1 MTDVLTV
8 DRLTVTFDVDGDVV
22 RAVDGA
28 SFTVG
33 RGEVVAVVGESGSGK
48 SMTAMTAM
56 GIAPEGARATG
67 SIRIG
72 DLEVLGADE
81 QVLREV
87 RGRRVSMIFQ
97 DPSAALNPVFT
108 VGFQLAEAVRR

>member
-8 DRLTVTFDVDGDVV
+8 DQLTVTFDVDGDVV

-56 GIAPEGARATG
+56 GIAPRGPAPPGASG
-67 SIRIG
+67 SGTSRC
-72 DLEVLGADE
+72 
-81 QVLREV
+81 
-87 RGRRVSMIFQ
+87 
-97 DPSAALNPVFT
+97 SAPTSRCSARC
-108 VGFQLAEAVRR
+108 AVAGCR